1 MTHDQG
7 EDLDARFERLAR
19 ATAPVGPSA
28 GFRGRMQRA
37 LEAEREADSR
47 RAFVRAG
54 RLTLAAAAALA
65 LGTVAFAVERSWA
78 ADEMTATGYGIE
90 EEFGW

>member
-1 MTHDQG
+1 MTYKD
-7 EDLDARFERLAR
+7 DLDERFDRIAR

-37 LEAEREADSR
+37 LEAEREADLR

-54 RLTLAAAAALA
+54 RLTLAAAAVLA
-65 LGTVAFAVERSWA
+65 LGAVAFAVERSQA
-78 ADEMTATGYGIE
+78 ADEVTAAGYGIE
-90 EEFGW
+90 EDFGW